1 MKEQKL
7 EYDLVKLSDIELV
20 QTKYNLDAYE
30 VKILKTKNKIKL
42 MKLQL
47 DHEIPLKGLKMQID
61 DLKKAIKDTQDKIKE
76 LEKKEDIISISS
88 KEKYEYKLEDLK
100 CNLSERQLE
109 LKLNLP
115 MRDINEA
122 LRFAENELKRDEMQM
137 KMYKDRFRN
146 KVKKVPRQQIQLE
159 EEDQD

>member
-7 EYDLVKLSDIELV
+7 EYDLVKLSNIELI
-20 QTKYNLDAYE
+20 QTKYNLDAYK

-47 DHEIPLKGLKMQID
+47 DHGIPLKGLKMQID

-88 KEKYEYKLEDLK
+88 KEKYGYKLEDLK

-137 KMYKDRFRN
+137 KMYQDRFRN
-146 KVKKVPRQQIQLE
+146 KVKKVPRQQIQLAE
-159 EEDQD
+159 ENQD